1 MITLDGVMQ
10 APGGPK
16 EDTSG
21 GFKYGGWTAP
31 YGDEVYGEVVQK
43 ELKPAHYLLGRKTF
57 EIWAGYWPEHG
68 DFWPGINEGTKY
80 VFSKSM
86 KKSDPMVTGWK
97 NSVVIKNLADI
108 KKLKNLPALPTGQA
122 GGRQGS
128 KGSDI
133 QVWGSGELV
142 QLLLKNDLVD
152 ELRLKIHP
160 LTLGK
165 GKKLFDNGTIPAAF
179 TLIENIVTPGGV
191 IIANY
196 KRAGKVKTGT
206 VGA

>member
-21 GFKYGGWTAP
+21 GFKYGGWVEP
-31 YGDEVYGEVVQK
+31 YSDEVYGKVVQK
-43 ELKPAHYLLGRKTF
+43 ELKPADYLLGRKTF

-86 KKSDPMVTGWK
+86 KKSDPIVTGWK

-108 KKLKNLPALPTGQA
+108 KKLKN
-122 GGRQGS
+122 S
-128 KGSDI
+128 KGHEI

-152 ELRLKIHP
+152 ELWLKIHP

-165 GKKLFDNGTIPAAF
+165 GKKLFDNGPIPAAF
-179 TLIENIVTPGGV
+179 TLLESTVTPSGV

-196 KRAGKVKTGT
+196 KRAGKVKTDTIGS
-206 VGA
+206 